1 MLNFRKIY
9 VTFFTLGLFLVSSYG
24 NDKIVSITSDNQWYN
39 LSPYTYAWIDSNN
52 TSSIEQVLCEYCS
65 IVFKQN
71 KKTEL
76 HNAHSYKT
84 YWYKITV
91 ENKQMIDKNF
101 VLSFENS
108 TIPYLKVYLKRE
120 NGLIEYRTTG
130 SSLPF
135 NTRDIVN
142 SNFCFQ
148 LSLASA
154 ERVTIYA
161 QIIPQGDA
169 LNTPVML
176 YDSMAFTTKSNFV
189 SLMNGVYYGLM
200 LLTLALTFILII
212 SFTSISEK
220 ANYIFL
226 GILFFFTLWNAD
238 LDGLAFRFLW
248 PSNPFITKFLMY
260 SLPLL
265 GVIFLSLFNDEKT
278 VIENSQLS
286 IAELTREE
294 THQPDTTNASNLVEL
309 RERRFFSLMM
319 YYVKMI
325 FSVYIF
331 LFILYTLLYEVDLLY
346 IHAISLILGASLLI
360 LTFISWYF
368 QIMQQPRSAKYII
381 SLFISI
387 LAWLVVISLKTFTNL
402 LPNEFYTYS
411 FKFFL
416 GVQAL
421 ILTLAVVSKMRI
433 KLTDKYYDSILKL
446 NQDVIDKSLEI
457 NNKRNEI
464 SSINKDISIINN
476 LLQKQNKELK
486 VKNEQLINGINYAQ
500 NIQQAMLPN
509 ISPNARLSKPMF
521 AFYQPKDTLSGDIY
535 FVKQIDDILYVSV
548 IDCTGHG
555 IPGAFLSIVAF
566 NILNTIIVEKKITE
580 TDIIL
585 QRFQKDISDLFKNN
599 DNNFFSFDAID
610 IGLITINTTTDFLSY
625 SGSKIPVL
633 IINNEGL
640 TEHKGDSN
648 SVGDLKSNKENAY
661 GMYSQ
666 KLEKGDMVYLFTNG
680 FYDQFNRRSERFQK
694 KNLKILLKE
703 IYSHSVNIQK
713 LDLEKRL
720 KEWKETVE
728 QTDDVLIVGIKI

>member
-1 MLNFRKIY
+1 MLNFRRIY
-9 VTFFTLGLFLVSSYG
+9 VTFFTLVVFLVSGYG
-24 NDKIVSITSDNQWYN
+24 NEKIVSITSDNQWYN
-39 LSPYTYAWIDSNN
+39 LSPYTYTWIDSNN
-52 TSSIEQVLCEYCS
+52 TSTIEQVLCEYCS

-76 HNAHSYKT
+76 HNSHSYKT
-84 YWYKITV
+84 YWYKITI
-91 ENKQMIDKNF
+91 ENKQMVDKNF

-108 TIPYLKVYLKRE
+108 TIPYLKVYIKRE

-142 SNFCFQ
+142 SNYCFQ

-154 ERVTIYA
+154 EIVTIYA
-161 QIIPQGDA
+161 QIVPQGDA

-212 SFTSISEK
+212 SFSSISEK

-286 IAELTREE
+286 LVEFTREE
-294 THQPDTTNASNLVEL
+294 TNQPVTTNASDLVEL
-309 RERRFFSLMM
+309 REKRFFSLMM

-325 FSVYIF
+325 FSIYIF

-346 IHAISLILGASLLI
+346 IHAISLVLGASLLI

-368 QIMQQPRSAKYII
+368 HIMQQPRSAKYII

-402 LPNEFYTYS
+402 LPNEFYSYS

-433 KLTDKYYDSILKL
+433 KLTDKYYESIIKL

-464 SSINKDISIINN
+464 SSINKDITIINN

-486 VKNEQLINGINYAQ
+486 LKNDQLINGINYAQ
-500 NIQQAMLPN
+500 NIQQAILPN

-535 FVKQIDDILYVSV
+535 FVKQIDNILYVSV

-599 DNNFFSFDAID
+599 DNNFFTFDAID

-633 IINNEGL
+633 IINKEGL

-648 SVGDLKSNKENAY
+648 SVGDLKLNKENNF

-666 KLEKGDMVYLFTNG
+666 KLEKGDLVYLFTNG
-680 FYDQFNRRSERFQK
+680 FYDQFNSRSERFQK
-694 KNLKILLKE
+694 KNLKVLVSE

-713 LDLEKRL
+713 LELEKRF
-720 KEWKETVE
+720 KEWKGSVE